1 MESPLRETVT
11 MVFAAGAA
19 QPLTGFTRS
28 HADGEFYFEAPTKT
42 VTRPASE
49 FQSHLLQHAILP
61 IGPGPGVGQHSS
73 SIPDLT
79 TTFIYPFG
87 RQPCHTL
94 SYSSG
99 ESIPNPN
106 HLAVGDTS
114 MLIIVPWPL
123 RLPPYRSNDRTGEKV
138 VASSI
143 PSSQCER

>member
-1 MESPLRETVT
+1 MMESPLRETVT

-61 IGPGPGVGQHSS
+61 IGSGPWVGQHSS

-79 TTFIYPFG
+79 TTFNLPL
-87 RQPCHTL
+87 RSAAMV